1 MATRAKKSA
10 KGKSSKKKAAK
21 KPVKKAGKKAAKAL
35 TRKAAKKVKKATKSK
50 KAAAKKAVKKS
61 TAKTAKKVG
70 KKVAKNVVAE
80 KTVKKAA
87 KKPAKASA
95 KRKASAKNK
104 APAKKVSK
112 KARVAAPAVTAAPAP
127 VATPPKA
134 AKPNVSKPKVL
145 RGPEPVVAPQAS
157 TPLAAPARDNVFYIT
172 TAIAYPNGSPHIGH
186 AYEAIATDTLARFA
200 RLDGKDVFFLT
211 GTDEHGQKMV
221 QTAASEKM
229 PASELAA
236 RNAGRFKEMDERL
249 NVSFDRF
256 IRTTEEQ
263 HHRSSQEIWRRMAA
277 NGDIYADTYAGWYSV
292 RDEAYYAE
300 DETRLND
307 DGVRLGP
314 QGTPVEWVEEKSYF
328 FRLSAYQDK
337 LLKLYADRPDFIGP
351 DSRKNEVVSFVKG
364 GLRDL
369 SISRTTFDWGVK
381 VPDDEEHV
389 MYVWVDALTNYIT
402 GVGFPDESD
411 KNWRYWPADVHIIG
425 KDIIRFHA
433 VYWPAFLM
441 SAGIP
446 VQKRVYAHGFL
457 FNRGEKMSKS
467 VGNVIDPFNLADQ
480 YGVDQMRYFFLREVP
495 FGQDGNYNH
504 EAIVARINADLANDL
519 GNLAQ
524 RSLSMIAKQLG
535 GVLPEPGEFSDNDK
549 AILAMADGMIA
560 ASREAMATQQ
570 IHHWLNAVWAVVAEA
585 NRYFAGEAPWALA
598 KTDPARQKT
607 VLYVTA
613 EVVRQIAILA
623 QPAMPTASG
632 LLLDSLGVPASERS
646 FAMLGG
652 AKRIAP
658 GSTLPAPTP
667 AFPRYIEPAA

>member
-1 MATRAKKSA
+1 MATRAKKTA
-10 KGKSSKKKAAK
+10 RGKSSKKKAANKAVKKAVKALARKAAKKVKKTK
-21 KPVKKAGKKAAKAL
+21 KPAVKKGVKKSAAKTTKKAGKKAAK
-35 TRKAAKKVKKATKSK
+35 KQVV
-50 KAAAKKAVKKS
+50 AKKAVK
-61 TAKTAKKVG
+61 AA
-70 KKVAKNVVAE
+70 
-80 KTVKKAA
+80 KKAA
-87 KKPAKASA
+87 KSPAKS
-95 KRKASAKNK
+95 K
-104 APAKKVSK
+104 APAKKVAK
-112 KARVAAPAVTAAPAP
+112 KAKVTAPAVTAAPAP
-127 VATPPKA
+127 VATPPKIV
-134 AKPNVSKPKVL
+134 KPKVSKPKVSKPEAPPAL
-145 RGPEPVVAPQAS
+145 RPVAASQAA
-157 TPLAAPARDNVFYIT
+157 TPVAAPARDNVFYIS

-186 AYEAIATDTLARFA
+186 AYEAISADVLARFA

-221 QTAASEKM
+221 QTAQNEGLTPSA
-229 PASELAA
+229 LAT

-263 HHRSSQEIWRRMAA
+263 HHRSSQEIWRRMEA
-277 NGDIYADTYAGWYSV
+277 NGDIYADSYAGWYSV

-337 LLKLYADRPDFIGP
+337 LLKLYEDHPEFIGP
-351 DSRKNEVVSFVKG
+351 DSRKNEVVSFVRG

-381 VPDDEEHV
+381 VPSDEEHV

-441 SAGIP
+441 SAGISLP
-446 VQKRVYAHGFL
+446 KRVYAHGFL

-467 VGNVIDPFNLADQ
+467 VGNVVDPFNLAEQ
-480 YGVDQMRYFFLREVP
+480 YGVDQMRYFFLREVSY
-495 FGQDGNYNH
+495 GQDGNYNH
-504 EAIVARINADLANDL
+504 DAIVARINADLANDL

-549 AILAMADGMIA
+549 AILAMADGMIV

-598 KTDPARQKT
+598 KTDPVRQKT

-632 LLLDSLGVPASERS
+632 LLLDSLGIPAGERN

>member
-1 MATRAKKSA
+1 MATRAKKTA
-10 KGKSSKKKAAK
+10 KGKKAAK
-21 KPVKKAGKKAAKAL
+21 KAAKKTAKKATKKAVKAL
-35 TRKAAKKVKKATKSK
+35 TRKAAKKVKTTKKATTTRSGKKGAAKPAKKAAKKQVIAKKASK
-50 KAAAKKAVKKS
+50 KAAAKKP
-61 TAKTAKKVG
+61 AKAP
-70 KKVAKNVVAE
+70 A
-80 KTVKKAA
+80 KKAA
-87 KKPAKASA
+87 KKA
-95 KRKASAKNK
+95 
-104 APAKKVSK
+104 
-112 KARVAAPAVTAAPAP
+112 AAPAVVAAPAP
-127 VATPPKA
+127 VVAPPQA
-134 AKPNVSKPKVL
+134 AKPKVSKPKVSQ
-145 RGPEPVVAPQAS
+145 PKAPPAPKPAAAPQAA
-157 TPLAAPARDNVFYIT
+157 TPVAAPARDNVFYIT

-186 AYEAIATDTLARFA
+186 AYEAIATDVLARFA

-221 QTAASEKM
+221 QTAAGEGM
-229 PASELAA
+229 TAAALAT

-263 HHRSSQEIWRRMAA
+263 HHRSSQEIWRRMEA

-314 QGTPVEWVEEKSYF
+314 QGTPVDWVEEKSYF
-328 FRLSAYQDK
+328 FRLSQYQDK
-337 LLKLYADRPDFIGP
+337 LLKLYADHPDFIGP

-381 VPDDEEHV
+381 VPGDEEHV

-402 GVGFPDESD
+402 GVGFPDEGD

-433 VYWPAFLM
+433 VYWPAFLL

-446 VQKRVYAHGFL
+446 LPKRIYAHGFL
-457 FNRGEKMSKS
+457 FSRGEKMSKS
-467 VGNVIDPFNLADQ
+467 VGNVVDPFNLADQ
-480 YGVDQMRYFFLREVP
+480 YGVDQVRYFFLREVP

-535 GVLPEPGEFSDNDK
+535 GVLPEPGEFSDNDN
-549 AILAMADGMIA
+549 AILAMADGMVA
-560 ASREAMATQQ
+560 ASRAAMATQQ

-632 LLLDSLGVPASERS
+632 LLLDSLGIPATERS
-646 FAMLGG
+646 FATLGG
-652 AKRIAP
+652 ARRIAP